1 MNAIE
6 MAQAMETRAS
16 IRRKA
21 VSRKSVQENAND
33 RLADQLDQAATILRQ
48 QQAEIEALK
57 KAPTK
62 YCPSEDNA
70 AYEKGFI
77 DGMAKQRDSAVQRFV
92 EGSTYK
98 PPIVD
103 LCLRTD
109 KDGNVLPQRE
119 IK

>member
-1 MNAIE
+1 MNANE
-6 MAQAMETRAS
+6 LANLLEVDSWYKLVTREE
-16 IRRKA
+16 I
-21 VSRKSVQENAND
+21 ANM
-33 RLADQLDQAATILRQ
+33 LRQ

-57 KAPTK
+57 KATTK

-92 EGSTYK
+92 ESSTYK